1 LNKVI
6 KGIIWFITAFF
17 VVFVGGGY
25 ILPNE
30 VTVQRQATINAPP
43 EKVYALVANYKR
55 FQEWSPWADLDPATT
70 YAFDGPQSGVGQK
83 MSWASNNPN
92 VGKGSQVI
100 TEATENSH
108 LGVDLDLGQMGKA
121 FSYWD
126 LQPAAG
132 GTNATWGFKMKLDG
146 VLDRWMGLLM
156 DRFVGPDYEKGLSR
170 VKAVAEKEAASG

>member
-1 LNKVI
+1 MKKVI
-6 KGIIWFITAFF
+6 KGIIWSITAFF

-30 VTVQRQATINAPP
+30 VNVQRQATISAPP
-43 EKVYALVANYKR
+43 DKVYALVANYRR
-55 FQEWSPWADLDPATT
+55 FQEWSPWAELDPATT
-70 YAFDGPQSGVGQK
+70 YRFEGPEAGVGQK

-92 VGKGSQVI
+92 VGTGSQTI

-121 FSYWD
+121 TSYWD
-126 LQPAAG
+126 LKPGTG
-132 GTNATWGFKMKLDG
+132 GTVATWGFKMKLDG

-156 DRFVGPDYEKGLSR
+156 DRFVGPDYEKGLLR
-170 VKAVAEKEAASG
+170 VKAVAEKAATSG